1 MKYEDIKCDL
11 MDSILTIKLNRPEFL
26 NAWTHKMERELK
38 DAMNRASS
46 SSEVRAIVLTGE
58 GRGFCA
64 GADMSLLN
72 DVQESQSSSDS
83 SRQTDSFSRI
93 ENSLDLPPDFANR
106 YSYFPS
112 VTKPIIA
119 AINGP
124 CAGLG
129 MIMAMYSD
137 VRFSSESA
145 KFTTAFS
152 RRGLIAEHGISW
164 MLPKVVGFA
173 AVLELLI
180 SARKFDSKES
190 LRLGFVSEVFPDDTF
205 MQKVNEYAV
214 DLARNVS
221 PRSIRIIKSQL
232 YAAQFQDLTGAIE
245 TGNSE
250 MLKSFESEDFAEG
263 VAHFI
268 EKRSAKFSGQ

>member
-1 MKYEDIKCDL
+1 MTYDEIKYEVAGKIA
-11 MDSILTIKLNRPEFL
+11 TVTLNRPQQL
-26 NAWTHKMERELK
+26 NAWTHKMEDEVHH
-38 DAMNRASS
+38 AMTKANQDNA
-46 SSEVRAIVLTGE
+46 VAVIILTGE

-83 SRQTDSFSRI
+83 SRQNDSFSRI

-173 AVLELLI
+173 AALELLI
-180 SARKFDSKES
+180 SARKFDSQEG
-190 LRLGFVSEVFPDDTF
+190 LRLGFVSKVFPDDTF

-221 PRSIRIIKSQL
+221 PRSIRVIKSQL
-232 YAAQFQDLTGAIE
+232 YAAQFQSLTGAIE

-268 EKRSAKFSGQ
+268 EKRSSKFSGQ